1 MMNNQPLSDEQEA
14 FARKTFIEPV
24 LFAERVLGANL
35 WEKEVEILESI
46 RKNRRTAI
54 KACHGVGKTFSLAVA
69 ALWWLT
75 RYREGIVLTTSS
87 TERQVKTQVWSEI
100 RRAATHAKVP
110 YPKLKSA
117 ELTLRDKNNYAL
129 GFSTNQTENFQG
141 YHGKNVLIVVDEAP
155 GIEPEF
161 FDAIFGIM
169 ATGNVHIV
177 IAGNPT
183 VPAGPFFDAFNRKRA
198 LWNCI
203 TIDAFDAPNLK
214 GITLEELLQMDPSG
228 GGPLDQN
235 PVPYLTTRR
244 WVYEQYQDWWHGDET
259 SSPTWMSRVR
269 GQFPDQ
275 SQNALIKLSW
285 LERARQQAIE
295 NPVKDTGRGRLIAGV
310 DVGSGEAETVVYV
323 CENRKGKSRIIDKGA
338 WRAQDSRGN
347 VLRFLEPYRNR
358 LSAVRVDSI
367 GVGHN
372 FALHLQDKGLPVEFV
387 NVCMSCDSRPE
398 MANRNPAERFTNL
411 KAQYYQT
418 LADLLE
424 RDEIEGLTDETTVAQ
439 LSGLVYEIDAQGRM
453 KIGSKE
459 EAKAHG
465 IVSPDRAEALMLALG
480 KPSERVFTI
489 YMIRDMAIKDH
500 DLGVPIDEIVAE
512 YDVSIEQLK
521 RWIWEETKRE
531 GRCGRC
537 GKPLPIDTPWIC
549 QRGLHFHTQCGKDD
563 MFYAA
568 SGFYGNLLGLQ

>member
-1 MMNNQPLSDEQEA
+1 M
-14 FARKTFIEPV
+14 I
-24 LFAERVLGANL
+24 
-35 WEKEVEILESI
+35 I
-46 RKNRRTAI
+46 
-54 KACHGVGKTFSLAVA
+54 
-69 ALWWLT
+69 
-75 RYREGIVLTTSS
+75 
-87 TERQVKTQVWSEI
+87 
-100 RRAATHAKVP
+100 
-110 YPKLKSA
+110 
-117 ELTLRDKNNYAL
+117 
-129 GFSTNQTENFQG
+129 
-141 YHGKNVLIVVDEAP
+141 VDEAP
-155 GIEPEF
+155 GIEPEL

-183 VPAGPFFDAFNRKRA
+183 MPSGPFFDAFNRKRS

-214 GITLEELLQMDPSG
+214 GITLEELLQMDPSE
-228 GGPLDQN
+228 GGPLDHN
-235 PVPYLTTRR
+235 PIPYLTTRR
-244 WVYEQYQDWWHGDET
+244 WIYEQHQDWWHGDET

-338 WRAQDSRGN
+338 WRAQDTRGN

-439 LSGLVYEIDAQGRM
+439 LSGLV
-453 KIGSKE
+453 
-459 EAKAHG
+459 
-465 IVSPDRAEALMLALG
+465 
-480 KPSERVFTI
+480 
-489 YMIRDMAIKDH
+489 
-500 DLGVPIDEIVAE
+500 
-512 YDVSIEQLK
+512 
-521 RWIWEETKRE
+521 
-531 GRCGRC
+531 
-537 GKPLPIDTPWIC
+537 
-549 QRGLHFHTQCGKDD
+549 
-563 MFYAA
+563 
-568 SGFYGNLLGLQ
+568 